1 MHEHPFFDNLCKN
14 ISFSLAGEA
23 GTAGTGMASANRL
36 KSLKVSQ
43 LRDHDNLAIEFHPD
57 INFIIGRNGTG
68 KTTVMNLVSAM
79 LGLNPEMLGRL
90 PFRQAVLTLES
101 IEEPNRRLEVS
112 VEKLSTPEMKRPEI
126 VAKVRDGGEQIEF
139 DFDYV
144 GDGRYLRY
152 DNPARRRSAEDA
164 IRYNRFLSS
173 RVRFSWLPI
182 QRAEVRAYV
191 SPEERDMNPLD
202 RKIRQIVVDMTKYLS
217 SLDTKATSIINQ
229 FQQEYFLSMLDYSAP
244 ATNELVPIQQLQQS
258 LFSIFDEFNVPRP
271 LYRKRIESHLRR
283 LQSDENS
290 ESRRLLS
297 ADTAR
302 LYTLALKWQE
312 FDQRRADI
320 YRPKDEF
327 VGIFNR
333 LFLNKSFAFDERN
346 QPSIASREASG
357 RRAIDLDELSSGEK
371 QMLIIIGETLLQ
383 EQNNFVFL
391 ADEPELSLHIEWQKD
406 LVQNIRKLNPHCQ
419 IVFATHSPDIVER
432 YGDRT
437 LDLENFTS
445 IG

>member
-1 MHEHPFFDNLCKN
+1 M
-14 ISFSLAGEA
+14 GEML
-23 GTAGTGMASANRL
+23 GWRQVGGRGNGMASKNRL
-36 KSLKVSQ
+36 KSLTVSH
-43 LRDHDNLAIEFHPD
+43 LRDRDHLVLQFRPD

-79 LGLNPEMLGRL
+79 LGLNSEMLGRV
-90 PFRQAVLTLES
+90 PFRQAVLNLENIDEPHRTLK
-101 IEEPNRRLEVS
+101 IS
-112 VEKLSTPEMKRPEI
+112 VEKSSSPEVKRPEI
-126 VAKVRDGGEQIEF
+126 VLRVQDGKEHIQF

-152 DNPARRRSAEDA
+152 DSSSAARRRSAEDA
-164 IRYNRFLSS
+164 IRYNRFLSP
-173 RVRFSWLPI
+173 RVDFSWLPI

-217 SLDTKATSIINQ
+217 SLDTKATSILNQ

-244 ATNELVPIQQLQQS
+244 ATNELVPLEQLQQS
-258 LFSIFDEFNVPRP
+258 LFSIFDEFNVTRAV
-271 LYRKRIESHLRR
+271 YKQRIASHMER
-283 LQSDENS
+283 LQSDQNVEA
-290 ESRRLLS
+290 RRLLS

-302 LYTLALKWQE
+302 LYALALKWQE

-320 YRPKDEF
+320 YRAKDEF

-346 QPSIASREASG
+346 QPSIVSRNINDKRPIE
-357 RRAIDLDELSSGEK
+357 LDELSSGEK

-383 EQNNFVFL
+383 EQRHFIFL

-406 LVQNIRKLNPHCQ
+406 LVQNIRKLNPNCQ

-445 IG
+445 VG